1 MSDGDLKLSRFLARE
16 MTKAIHRTV
25 LRPISTESSMF
36 GDDIGQNSL
45 TLKREYEGFL
55 QDLQSARGKRLL
67 DVACGGGRPA
77 LFSARKTGCS
87 VVRIDMNADG
97 IATAKTRARELGLG
111 KSRDLPSDRYRYENS
126 PSKTKLSMS
135 HLKPAFVGQG
145 LTYQKMSPV
154 NSKAQ

>member
-1 MSDGDLKLSRFLARE
+1 MMSDGDLKLSRFPARE

-25 LRPISTESSMF
+25 LRPTSTESSMF

-97 IATAKTRARELGLG
+97 IATAKTRARELGLANRAIFQVTDIG
-111 KSRDLPSDRYRYENS
+111 T
-126 PSKTKLSMS
+126 KTPLRKRS
-135 HLKPAFVGQG
+135 FRC
-145 LTYQKMSPV
+145 LT
-154 NSKAQ
+154 